1 MNVTINE
8 GFPNI
13 EIVIN
18 CPKKS
23 DEICK
28 IEMLLL
34 MHDRQFLGVRDGQT
48 HIIDRH
54 DVLYFETVDKQCF
67 IYTDTD
73 VMESSLK
80 LYEIVEQDIV
90 FIRSSKSQVIN
101 IKKIK
106 SLCPDFGGRLEV
118 DMDNGEKIIVSRQYA
133 KKLKERLG
141 LK

>member
-1 MNVTINE
+1 VNVTINE

-13 EIVIN
+13 EVVIN

-34 MHDRQFLGVRDGQT
+34 MHDRQFFGVRDGQT

-67 IYTDTD
+67 IYTNTD
-73 VMESSLK
+73 VMVSSLK
-80 LYEIVEQDIV
+80 LYEIVEQDIA